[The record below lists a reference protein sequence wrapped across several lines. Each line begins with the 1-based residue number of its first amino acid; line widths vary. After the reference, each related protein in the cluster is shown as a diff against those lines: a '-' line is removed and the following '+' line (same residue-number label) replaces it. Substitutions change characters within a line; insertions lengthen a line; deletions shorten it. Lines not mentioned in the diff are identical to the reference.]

1 MLVANDPG
9 VPGFNFKRY
18 DVTTLGSVTAIMATL
33 DSLCGLYVLRFA
45 DGDAYV
51 GKSVNVA
58 QRFLAHRDRWEDIV
72 ALEFTPWPREKLDD
86 DELRLITLIEATTGV
101 RNKTGAGRPGGEA
114 DVEITIDEVR
124 HAVLPWD
131 RSQRKTVATGEID
144 KARQR
149 FWELTEHADYPLI
162 RSLVARYL
170 NETVPDPANTQRYL
184 WNVTALP
191 TTSRSRT
198 SQRLLTMNCGKL
210 ETLFV
215 VHTQVSKAEYA
226 LEVAVNVA
234 IPRDHTDDDLLVE
247 DGDAYAWRGG
257 YKSQPVWTWRLT
269 PERFATE
276 LDNNRFVSLAYEL
289 NVRLMR
295 SGASPY
301 QQYNNAELTSDL
313 LNSAYLL
320 QSSTN
325 PP

>member
-1 MLVANDPG
+1 MSAADG
-9 VPGFNFKRY
+9 VELTEQDFQFKRY

-33 DSLCGLYVLRFA
+33 KSLCGLYVLRFA

-51 GKSVNVA
+51 GQSVNVA

-72 ALEFTPWPREKLDD
+72 SLDFAPWPLAKLDD

-101 RNKTGAGRPGGEA
+101 RNKTGAGRPGGEQ
-114 DVEITIDEVR
+114 DVAVTVDQVR
-124 HAVLPWD
+124 HAVLPWE
-131 RSQRKTVATGEID
+131 RGNRKTVITGEID
-144 KARQR
+144 DRRQR
-149 FWELTEHADYPLI
+149 FWDLSQHGDYPAI

-170 NETVPDPANTQRYL
+170 DETVPDPANTQRYL

-191 TTSRSRT
+191 STAKSRT
-198 SQRLLTMNCGKL
+198 SRRLLTLNCGKL

-215 VHTQVSKAEYA
+215 VERQLSETEYA
-226 LEVAVNVA
+226 LHIAVNVA
-234 IPRDHTDDDLLVE
+234 IPSGATDEDLTIDEDD
-247 DGDAYAWRGG
+247 AWAQRGG

-269 PERFATE
+269 PEQFAAK
-276 LDNNRFVSLAYEL
+276 LDSATFMELAYEL

-301 QQYNNAELTSDL
+301 QQYHNVELASDL

-320 QSSTN
+320 H
-325 PP
+325 